1 MHNAIGLFK
10 FEGEKVSG
18 LNSRFS
24 YRHYLFH
31 ALRAGVLL
39 VAKAPQNHRHA
50 NVHIKLK
57 TRTIA
62 EQLVTFVPQTNSA
75 FVVYSFCLIVH
86 FWLLSDLLTYVSCE
100 RSEPRTSQ

>member
-1 MHNAIGLFK
+1 MHNATGLFK

-18 LNSRFS
+18 LNSRL

-57 TRTIA
+57 TRIVA
-62 EQLVTFVPQTNSA
+62 E
-75 FVVYSFCLIVH
+75 
-86 FWLLSDLLTYVSCE
+86 
-100 RSEPRTSQ
+100 